1 MYNMGMN
8 KKVILFFALLFELAG
23 NFAPM
28 LFGNNDLLSVWAI
41 LGGLVGGFIGVWVGV
56 IVSKRFF

>member
-1 MYNMGMN
+1 MN
-8 KKVILFFALLFELAG
+8 KSVILFFALVFELAG

-28 LFGNNDLLSVWAI
+28 LFGNYDLFSLWSI
-41 LGGLVGGFIGVWVGV
+41 FGGLIGGLFGVWVGV

>member
-1 MYNMGMN
+1 MN
-8 KKVILFFALLFELAG
+8 KGVILFFAMVFELAG

-28 LFGNNDLLSVWAI
+28 LFGINDLLSTSGILWSI
-41 LGGLVGGFIGVWVGV
+41 LGGLVGGLFGVWVGV